1 MAPGGGNA
9 KSAGRAPSG
18 RAIESATAQCRPQP
32 VTNSVLGAVLDVQA
46 SSVRAAP
53 RFILSQIEP
62 AGSIIFDYGP
72 RTVVHEGAP
81 EAGSSPPFGMLPRN
95 SAQHL
100 KRRSLSGHG
109 R

>member
-1 MAPGGGNA
+1 MAPGGGSA

-18 RAIESATAQCRPQP
+18 RAIESAAAQCHTHA
-32 VTNSVLGAVLDVQA
+32 VANSVLGAVLDVQA
-46 SSVRAAP
+46 SPVSAP
-53 RFILSQIEP
+53 ARFIFSQIQP
-62 AGSIIFDYGP
+62 AGSIILDHGP

-95 SAQHL
+95 SARHL
-100 KRRSLSGHG
+100 KRRSLSGN